1 MSPPAGAQPPNRRMI
16 FLSLARHAE
25 EDATRQPDFSVLRGR
40 LRRGCG
46 PEQVREAEAY
56 AAIARLELAV
66 EKSQYD

>member
-1 MSPPAGAQPPNRRMI
+1 MI
-16 FLSLARHAE
+16 PLSLTRHAE
-25 EDATRQPDFSVLRGR
+25 EDATRQPDISILRRR

>member
-1 MSPPAGAQPPNRRMI
+1 MSSPAGAQPPNRRVI
-16 FLSLARHAE
+16 PLNLTYHAE
-25 EDATRQPDFSVLRGR
+25 EDATRQPEISILRGR

-66 EKSQYD
+66 EKFPV